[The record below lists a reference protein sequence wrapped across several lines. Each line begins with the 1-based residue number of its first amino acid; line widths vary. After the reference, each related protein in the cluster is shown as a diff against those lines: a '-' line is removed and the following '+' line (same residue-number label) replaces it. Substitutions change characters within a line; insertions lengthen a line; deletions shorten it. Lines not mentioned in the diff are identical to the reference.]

1 MEDAPTMTRAEL
13 LARVTALIY
22 VVGFMQDMAATE
34 AEASQVGPVTGQA
47 HSGTGRASSS
57 AAGPRS
63 GAIGDGPS
71 EADQPVPSILFCLLL
86 SSLSTQYVPCASA
99 FEHTQKQTQ
108 VQVEL
113 QRSPLTPHLQMPP
126 SAQKTDAS

>member
-1 MEDAPTMTRAEL
+1 MLLMMHLMEDAPTMTRAEL
-13 LARVTALIY
+13 LARVTALID

-57 AAGPRS
+57 AAGPSS

-71 EADQPVPSILFCLLL
+71 EADQPHPFHPLLL
-86 SSLSTQYVPCASA
+86 AFVITINSICAMC
-99 FEHTQKQTQ
+99 
-108 VQVEL
+108 L
-113 QRSPLTPHLQMPP
+113 RL
-126 SAQKTDAS
+126 